1 MARVLE
7 QQLFYRGIVE
17 PSFGMSS
24 LVKLNP
30 NTLSETEKPLY
41 TALKK
46 HYRTKSTTP
55 TKEDILLSI
64 ESDLEKRHKDLDNI
78 SEALDY
84 AVDVYNLVNEEG
96 SVTDSTR
103 EATNKYVTQNLMM
116 SKINEYLT
124 KEGDNLGDTE
134 VLSKLAE
141 DINEIA
147 HIDVNAD
154 KYNTLDLVNDT
165 DRVLDLYDNLV
176 KNRQST
182 GFAQIDEI
190 TEGGIA
196 RGEVGVIIGSTGGGK
211 SAIATQLAVNYSR
224 FGQNV
229 LFISLEE
236 SQDRVALKFDQILS
250 GAERSFFVN
259 ELGQVN
265 KENVLATRKVYKT
278 DSLMLGN
285 IRLFNEKPQS
295 VSINDID
302 GYLNNLKFNGEIF
315 PDVVV
320 LDYPE
325 LMINPHTRYVSESD
339 AGGKLYEDIRS
350 LAKKHNFICW
360 TLSQLNRGAWSSDIN
375 TAGNIEGSKRKLNA
389 VELAL
394 TINQKGEEYD
404 RNILRLHKDKVRYRA
419 NSNNSDE
426 FIYLKFNPKNNRVE
440 DESDLEITTHKSIV
454 GDNGYTKQDI
464 KQSNVGYEESKKNI
478 NNINASLGGI

>member
-1 MARVLE
+1 
-7 QQLFYRGIVE
+7 
-17 PSFGMSS
+17 
-24 LVKLNP
+24 
-30 NTLSETEKPLY
+30 
-41 TALKK
+41 
-46 HYRTKSTTP
+46 
-55 TKEDILLSI
+55 
-64 ESDLEKRHKDLDNI
+64 
-78 SEALDY
+78 
-84 AVDVYNLVNEEG
+84 
-96 SVTDSTR
+96 
-103 EATNKYVTQNLMM
+103 
-116 SKINEYLT
+116 
-124 KEGDNLGDTE
+124 
-134 VLSKLAE
+134 
-141 DINEIA
+141 
-147 HIDVNAD
+147 
-154 KYNTLDLVNDT
+154 
-165 DRVLDLYDNLV
+165 
-176 KNRQST
+176 
-182 GFAQIDEI
+182 
-190 TEGGIA
+190 
-196 RGEVGVIIGSTGGGK
+196 
-211 SAIATQLAVNYSR
+211 
-224 FGQNV
+224 
-229 LFISLEE
+229 
-236 SQDRVALKFDQILS
+236 
-250 GAERSFFVN
+250 
-259 ELGQVN
+259 
-265 KENVLATRKVYKT
+265 
-278 DSLMLGN
+278 MLGN

-360 TLSQLNRGAWSSDIN
+360 TLSQLNRGAWSSDVN